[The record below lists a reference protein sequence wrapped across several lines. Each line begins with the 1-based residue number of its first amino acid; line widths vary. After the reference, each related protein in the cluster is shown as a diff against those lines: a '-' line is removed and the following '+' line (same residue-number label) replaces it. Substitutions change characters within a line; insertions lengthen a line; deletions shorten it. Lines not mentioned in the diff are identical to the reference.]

1 MSVCLSYLWLFW
13 RRKSVL
19 LGEKIIVCTDNHFR
33 FQCCQ
38 ILVKLATFGPSVAT
52 KFLYLMMF
60 ISTVRQEI
68 YIENHSEKFTSTKA
82 HLRLKCLQENS
93 YFLTTHIFILCIES
107 QHEFALIT
115 FFLGH
120 PSKQTSICLTKDD
133 LFRPSFHFSQN
144 SCSLGSIH
152 IISVLYNFY
161 KFWQIYTILQCERLH
176 KSFRA
181 ALVRVH
187 AAPCFIKEI
196 ERHDQSATTI
206 GLGSFYFEISKLG
219 R

>member
-60 ISTVRQEI
+60 ISTVRQET

-93 YFLTTHIFILCIES
+93 YFLTTHLFCASNPNMNLLWLLFSSVIQANKHQSAWQKTTCSVQVSISHKIAVLLEAFI
-107 QHEFALIT
+107 
-115 FFLGH
+115 
-120 PSKQTSICLTKDD
+120 
-133 LFRPSFHFSQN
+133 
-144 SCSLGSIH
+144 SLVCFT
-152 IISVLYNFY
+152 ISTNFDKFIQFYN
-161 KFWQIYTILQCERLH
+161 
-176 KSFRA
+176 A
-181 ALVRVH
+181 NV
-187 AAPCFIKEI
+187 FIKAS
-196 ERHDQSATTI
+196 ERH
-206 GLGSFYFEISKLG
+206 L
-219 R
+219 